1 MTTEL
6 AHFDFGFKLL
16 EQSATEVKKS
26 TFWPCKTESCFIAAF
41 FDPGLPIILLS
52 NKATWSL
59 PMTSAPGFF
68 LAILFAFSL
77 ASLRLRARADS
88 PNFGVSSMLGSLVV
102 KAMPKVFSNEDLYL
116 ELDAKI
122 RPENRFCI
130 STFVKSCLDLLLKVY
145 NLYLILSLP
154 YRPMRL

>member
-1 MTTEL
+1 MV
-6 AHFDFGFKLL
+6 FDFSRASGRFAI
-16 EQSATEVKKS
+16 SMTNS
-26 TFWPCKTESCFIAAF
+26 
-41 FDPGLPIILLS
+41 DPPQRAQRAIFQ
-52 NKATWSL
+52 
-59 PMTSAPGFF
+59 GFF

-88 PNFGVSSMLGSLVV
+88 PNFGVSSMFGSLVV

-130 STFVKSCLDLLLKVY
+130 STFVKSYLDLLLKVY

-154 YRPMRL
+154 YHPMRL